1 MNKIPAAIKSRL
13 IMLSGCVVLV
23 LIIGVFWSI
32 VIRDAISLYL
42 TIILVVLGVLK
53 IYGLYRDAK
62 DGQFNVLEGV
72 LLSKY
77 ALTSR
82 KEELRF
88 ICNGEE
94 KPVIFAGKHG
104 FTMGKAYRIY
114 YQDRGEAEVDLPRV
128 LRPCCILMGYEVIH

>member
-13 IMLSGCVVLV
+13 VMLSGCVVLV

-42 TIILVVLGVLK
+42 TIILVVLG
-53 IYGLYRDAK
+53 
-62 DGQFNVLEGV
+62 DGQFTVLEGV
-72 LLSKY
+72 LLSRY
-77 ALTSR
+77 AITGR

-94 KPVIFAGKHG
+94 KLVIFAGKHG

-114 YQDRGEAEVDLPRV
+114 YQDGGEAEVDLPRV

>member
-62 DGQFNVLEGV
+62 DGKFNVLEGV

-94 KPVIFAGKHG
+94 ILSGIDVFRSKFFGNFISGVFITIKHHREICIVC
-104 FTMGKAYRIY
+104 FYARLF
-114 YQDRGEAEVDLPRV
+114 LP
-128 LRPCCILMGYEVIH
+128 